1 MKTEEKAAVPT
12 VPPMKL
18 ERILVPMD
26 FSSASEQ
33 ALDYAVTLAVK
44 FEARITLIHVVE
56 IIAGPMDP
64 TYGYVPLDDGPL
76 VAASA
81 SRLEKIASEKIP
93 AALLESTLG
102 RSGTPYQQIT
112 DVAKE
117 LNMDLI
123 VISTHGYTGLM
134 HVLMGSTAERIVRH
148 APCPVLTVRS
158 R

>member
-64 TYGYVPLDDGPL
+64 TY
-76 VAASA
+76 
-81 SRLEKIASEKIP
+81 
-93 AALLESTLG
+93 
-102 RSGTPYQQIT
+102 
-112 DVAKE
+112 
-117 LNMDLI
+117 
-123 VISTHGYTGLM
+123 
-134 HVLMGSTAERIVRH
+134 
-148 APCPVLTVRS
+148 
-158 R
+158 